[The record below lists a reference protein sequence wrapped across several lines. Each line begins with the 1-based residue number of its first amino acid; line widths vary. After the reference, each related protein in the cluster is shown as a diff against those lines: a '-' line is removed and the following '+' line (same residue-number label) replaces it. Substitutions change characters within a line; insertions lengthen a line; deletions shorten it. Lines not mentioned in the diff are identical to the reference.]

1 MNELD
6 TPQTR
11 MLVAEIVGFMNQ
23 EARYKVA
30 KDSLISQLKEYFR
43 KNPGLEQIVLS
54 SDQGDL
60 KFTYVAP
67 TTRKVVDTNALK
79 EQGLYDEFTKDT
91 RVSDSVRITWN

>member
-11 MLVAEIVGFMNQ
+11 MLVAEIIGFMEG

-30 KDSLISQLKEYFR
+30 KDSIISQVKEYFR
-43 KNPGLEQIVLS
+43 KHPGLEQIVLS

-60 KFTYVAP
+60 RFTYIAP
-67 TTRKVVDTNALK
+67 TVRKVVDTQALK

-91 RVSDSVRITWN
+91 NVSDSVRISWN